1 MPDPTRV
8 PAGSLAPIE
17 LTYVLRSE
25 TIDLS
30 KATSARFVLRR
41 NGGRAANEEWSAVI
55 RQKSPRCLTLAHPF
69 VAGDVD
75 SPDDIVFE
83 PRVLT
88 SLGPGEI
95 VGRPRTLVVFDH
107 PAVQR

>member
-8 PAGSLAPIE
+8 PAGALAPLE

-25 TIDLS
+25 TVDLS

-41 NGGRAANEEWSAVI
+41 NKGQAADEVWAATI
-55 RQKSPRCLTLAHPF
+55 RSKSPRCLTLAHAF
-69 VAGDVD
+69 EAGDVPA
-75 SPDDIVFE
+75 PDDIVFE

-88 SLGPGEI
+88 SLGPGEV
-95 VGRPRTLVVFDH
+95 VGRTRTLVVFDH

>member
-8 PAGSLAPIE
+8 PAGALAPLE

-25 TIDLS
+25 RIDLS

-41 NGGRAANEEWSAVI
+41 NKGQAPDEEWSAVI
-55 RQKSPRCLTLAHPF
+55 RDKSPRCLTLAHLF
-69 VAGDVD
+69 VAGDVPD
-75 SPDDIVFE
+75 PDDIVFE

-88 SLGPGEI
+88 SLGPGEV
-95 VGRPRTLVVFDH
+95 VGRTRTLVVFDH